1 MARKPKFRRT
11 PIRTPQQARSRKTR
25 EDILKA
31 AVACFEAKGYDET
44 TTAAI
49 ARKARI
55 AVGTLYGYF
64 PDKRAI
70 LLELLDGTTKEIS
83 DYVVQSL
90 EPSLWVANDLRQ
102 SVRTLID
109 ALFHTRRIQPGIQ
122 RILWER
128 YFKDPEFRRAVEAIE
143 ERVKHAMVRLFEAL
157 AAQGKLRVRDLGTA
171 AFVIHAAVEWT
182 TSRVVLSGSEE
193 NADACVEAI
202 TDMVCRFLFHDNSER
217 ADVALGEELTRG
229 ERAEGGP
236 DNGQTRASEV
246 GTGGQQ
252 SSSQHGAT

>member
-1 MARKPKFRRT
+1 MARKPKLRRT
-11 PIRTPQQARSRKTR
+11 PIRTPQQARSRRTR
-25 EDILKA
+25 EEILKA
-31 AVACFEAKGYDET
+31 AVACFETKGYDET

-70 LLELLDGTTKEIS
+70 LLELLDGTTEEIT

-90 EPSLWVANDLRQ
+90 DPSRWQAGDLRE

-109 ALFHTRRIQPGIQ
+109 TLFHTRRIQPGIQ

-128 YFKDPEFRRAVEAIE
+128 YFKDSEFRKAVEAIE
-143 ERVKHAMVRLFEAL
+143 ERIKGAMIQLFEAL
-157 AAQGKLRVRDLGTA
+157 AAQGKLRVQDLSTA

-182 TSRVVLSGSEE
+182 TSRVVLSGLEE
-193 NADACVEAI
+193 QINPTVEAV
-202 TDMVCRFLFHDNSER
+202 TDMVCRFLFRDDRETTAGR
-217 ADVALGEELTRG
+217 VGVPLDEPADGSVA
-229 ERAEGGP
+229 AEATNTSAIPGGV
-236 DNGQTRASEV
+236 T
-246 GTGGQQ
+246 
-252 SSSQHGAT
+252 SSQDESVS